1 MYYYYNN
8 RNELE
13 KEKTIVRELQMD
25 KRRDKINLMTINRNR
40 DLFEAAFQYFFLLSP
55 FGAPWFVVG
64 GPAELGGP

>member
-40 DLFEAAFQYFFLLSP
+40 DLFEAAFQ
-55 FGAPWFVVG
+55 
-64 GPAELGGP
+64 